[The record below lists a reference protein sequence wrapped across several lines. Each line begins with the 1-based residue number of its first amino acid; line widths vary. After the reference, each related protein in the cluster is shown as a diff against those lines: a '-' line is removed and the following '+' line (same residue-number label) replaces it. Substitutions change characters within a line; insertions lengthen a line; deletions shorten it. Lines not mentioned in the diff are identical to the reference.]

1 MAKTKLMGY
10 SCKICN
16 VSSTVYSIWYYANL
30 FLASFTTFITLKKEY
45 FFLVDWFPVAPI
57 SDDWLGKDGVLP
69 AEIVFLIQEEADEA
83 GEPNGDTHEDEP
95 KKGNIR

>member
-1 MAKTKLMGY
+1 MYIRPSQFCL
-10 SCKICN
+10 
-16 VSSTVYSIWYYANL
+16 V
-30 FLASFTTFITLKKEY
+30 SFTTFITLKKEY

-95 KKGNIR
+95 EKRQNVLDDI

>member
-1 MAKTKLMGY
+1 MFLPRYHNDPCNGKYLLIYENAK
-10 SCKICN
+10 
-16 VSSTVYSIWYYANL
+16 YYANL

-95 KKGNIR
+95 KKR

>member
-1 MAKTKLMGY
+1 M
-10 SCKICN
+10 
-16 VSSTVYSIWYYANL
+16 
-30 FLASFTTFITLKKEY
+30 
-45 FFLVDWFPVAPI
+45 VDWFPVAPI

-95 KKGNIR
+95 KKR